1 MSGNARASQAN
12 LERDH
17 LLERLRSDACPD
29 ILVIGGGATGLGCA
43 VDAASR
49 GHSVVLVE
57 AHDFAKG
64 TSSRATKLIH
74 GGVRYLAQGRLALVR
89 EALIERSRLLHNAP
103 HLVHPLRFV
112 IPAYRWFERSGFGIG
127 LALYDLISGTHGIHP
142 RSLLDP
148 EETAA
153 ALPTLARAGLRGG
166 VAYWDA
172 QFDDARL
179 AITLMRTAIDLGGLA
194 INYLP
199 VEDLLLE
206 AGRVVGARVR
216 DAESG
221 EQFAIRARVVIN
233 ATGVWADDLRRMES
247 PHADALLRP
256 SQGVHLVVDRSFFP
270 GPDALLLPGTRD
282 GRVLF
287 VIPWQGRVLV
297 GTTDTARDDT
307 PIEPLALAG
316 EVDFILDGVGQ
327 YLSRAPRRAD
337 VRCVFAG
344 LRPLIASRRGVPT
357 GGLSREHLVDRSAGG
372 LITITGGKWTTYR
385 QMAEDAVN
393 AAEACAGLSS
403 RPCVTADLRLHGAT
417 ARAGAD
423 AYGSERD
430 LIDTLP
436 GAGRRIH
443 EGLTLSEAEVRHA
456 VRHELARTV
465 EDVLARRHRALFMDV
480 GLALAAAPAVAR
492 VLAAELRRD
501 GAWCEAETARFRA
514 LAAGFLADGRQAP
527 CRMRR

>member
-1 MSGNARASQAN
+1 MSKNAPAHAPS
-12 LERDH
+12 LERDR
-17 LLERLRSDACPD
+17 LLERLRSDDYPD

-74 GGVRYLAQGRLALVR
+74 GGVRYLAQGKLALVR

-103 HLVHPLRFV
+103 HLVRPLRFV
-112 IPAYRWFERSGFGIG
+112 VPAYRWFDRPRFAIG
-127 LALYDLISGTHGIHP
+127 LALYDLMSGMHGIHP
-142 RSLLDP
+142 CSLLDH

-153 ALPTLARAGLRGG
+153 ALPTLARTALRGG

-179 AITLMRTAIDLGGLA
+179 AITLMRTVLDLGGLA
-194 INYLP
+194 INYMP

-233 ATGVWADDLRRMES
+233 ATGVWADNLRRMERPRS
-247 PHADALLRP
+247 EALLRP

-270 GPDALLLPGTRD
+270 GPDALLVPETRD

-287 VIPWQGRVLV
+287 VIPWQGRALV
-297 GTTDTARDDT
+297 GTTDTAREDA
-307 PIEPLALAG
+307 PIDPVPLAG

-337 VRCVFAG
+337 VRSVYAG
-344 LRPLIASRRGVPT
+344 LRPLIGSRRGVST
-357 GGLSREHLVDRSAGG
+357 AGLSREHLVDRSAGG

-417 ARAGAD
+417 TRTGAD

-456 VRHELARTV
+456 VRHELARTL
-465 EDVLARRHRALFMDV
+465 EDVLARRHRALFMDA
-480 GLALAAAPAVAR
+480 GIALAAAPAVAR

-501 GAWCEAETARFRA
+501 RVWCDAETARFRA
-514 LAAGFLADGRQAP
+514 LAAGFLADGRSAA
-527 CRMRR
+527 